1 MAISDPGRGEP
12 QRAGRLGALQAGLLI
27 GVGLAGTL
35 DEVVLHQLL
44 GWHHFFDRMGP
55 SLGRISDGIFHV
67 ATTTALAGGVYA
79 LARRGQAGGREVRR
93 RAWAGIFLGAGG
105 FNLYDGT
112 VQHKLLRLHK
122 IRPQAPDQLPYDLVF
137 NAVALAALAIGWLLL
152 RRSNREARGSA
163 PRRS

>member
-1 MAISDPGRGEP
+1 MAEP
-12 QRAGRLGALQAGLLI
+12 PRAARLGALQSGLLI

-44 GWHHFFDRMGP
+44 GWHHFYDRMGP
-55 SLGRISDGIFHV
+55 SVGRISDGIFHT
-67 ATTTALAGGVYA
+67 ATAAALAGGVYA
-79 LARRGQAGGREVRR
+79 LARSGEANWRQGRG

-112 VQHKLLRLHK
+112 VQHKLLGLHQ

-137 NAVALAALAIGWLLL
+137 NALALAALCIGWLLL
-152 RRSNREARGSA
+152 RRSGREARRTAS
-163 PRRS
+163 RRS